1 MVSAEGG
8 VAAPPKATAVEVRQM
23 PGRSFPGAGL
33 LLWARGACRRASH
46 ADEAAVTGAHT
57 VTGAMAGLAWP
68 LLGGGGQG
76 DGFRQPSRRG
86 P

>member
-8 VAAPPKATAVEVRQM
+8 VAAPPKATAVEVQQM
-23 PGRSFPGAGL
+23 PGRNFPAAYL

-46 ADEAAVTGAHT
+46 ADEAAVTGAQT
-57 VTGAMAGLAWP
+57 VTDAMAGLAWP
-68 LLGGGGQG
+68 LTGGGGEG
-76 DGFRQPSRRG
+76 DGFRHPSRRG